1 MRTDLT
7 DRRFTYARVLIVDD
21 DEASMGVL
29 GRVLQRLGVT
39 NIRGTSDLREVATVF
54 LDFDP
59 DLVAVDLGLSERDGF
74 GILRQLHSW
83 IPADSYLPIL
93 ILTSNGDVQTKEQA
107 LAVGATDFLTKPFDH
122 TEAVA
127 RVRSLLET
135 RFIRLALAEQRVQLE
150 ESVRHRTA
158 ELEEARVE
166 LLERLAI
173 AAEYREAN
181 QTLEDARRVGVNA
194 GILARALELPPQT
207 ATLIRQAAPLHDI
220 GKVGVPDA
228 VLLKS
233 GRLTEEELEI
243 VRRHT
248 TIGAEIL
255 SGSTVPM
262 LQLAE
267 QIALTHHEW
276 WDGSGYRGLEA
287 GAIPL
292 PSRIIAIIDVF
303 DALTHERPHKPAWPV
318 EQALEAIERGIGS
331 QFDPEVASTFLQLA
345 REGTVVP

>member
-1 MRTDLT
+1 MPDLT
-7 DRRFTYARVLIVDD
+7 DRRFTYARILVVDD
-21 DEASMGVL
+21 EPSINVL
-29 GRVLQRLGVT
+29 GTVLQRLGIT
-39 NIRGTSDLREVATVF
+39 NIRGTSDLREVPTLF
-54 LDFDP
+54 LEFDP
-59 DLVAVDLGLSERDGF
+59 DLVTVDLRLSERDDF
-74 GILRQLHSW
+74 GILTQLRSW

-93 ILTSNGDVQTKEQA
+93 VLTGNGDVPTKELA
-107 LAVGATDFLTKPFDH
+107 LAAGATDFLPKPFDH
-122 TEAVA
+122 TETVA

-135 RFIRLALAEQRVQLE
+135 RFMRLALAEQRIQVE
-150 ESVRHRTA
+150 ESVRRRTA
-158 ELEEARVE
+158 GLEEARLE

-181 QTLEDARRVGVNA
+181 QTLDDARRVGINA

-233 GRLTEEELEI
+233 GRLSEDELEI
-243 VRRHT
+243 VRQHT
-248 TIGAEIL
+248 IIGAQIL
-255 SGSTVPM
+255 TGSTVPM

-267 QIALTHHEW
+267 QIALTHHER

-292 PSRIIAIIDVF
+292 PSRIIAVIDVF
-303 DALTHERPHKPAWPV
+303 DALTHERPYKPAWPV
-318 EQALEAIERGIGS
+318 EQALAEIERGIGH
-331 QFDPEVASTFLQLA
+331 QFDPDVATTFLQLA
-345 REGTVVP
+345 REGNVVP